1 MHFISCPVAW
11 IIPWLSW
18 KINHKIIDSIK
29 KDKGNSFLWDFFFAK
44 SDSRETIGCWIHNE
58 VNLAAA
64 AKVYRKIPLI
74 HFLLGLSEEKSE
86 IFLYISSL
94 STIVYLSQV
103 VL

>member
-1 MHFISCPVAW
+1 MSQGISVA
-11 IIPWLSW
+11 
-18 KINHKIIDSIK
+18 
-29 KDKGNSFLWDFFFAK
+29 FLK
-44 SDSRETIGCWIHNE
+44 SRSRKT
-58 VNLAAA
+58 
-64 AKVYRKIPLI
+64 KVHRKIPLI